1 MINAEWTDLLLA
13 AHPASPA
20 VTWHGVAQALAQ
32 LALGASSPEE
42 LHRMTVLPDRILAES
57 AFDLWKAFPTAA
69 PRTSAR
75 LAQWCTG
82 SKAVLIMDALSLRE
96 MKVIV
101 EEAKRREL
109 AVSAEVTFSEAPSDT
124 TAFAK
129 ALGTPTRA
137 SLANNGKSGSFKLF
151 GGRCSTDSTSVP
163 FEDVPVPPVPSVVIW
178 HSFVDD
184 LIHAGNKTA
193 AEVFKLTRQQLQDDG
208 FWKLVDA
215 LRTGRQLVITSDHGY
230 ADAAKFSTEI
240 KEPSGAVDFLKANFH
255 GKRFA
260 ENVSPQARFLPPLF
274 LVSNGFC
281 MVTGQRKW
289 PVQGGFPKI
298 CHGGLSL
305 LEVAS
310 PWIELPAK

>member
-1 MINAEWTDLLLA
+1 MTNADWTDLLLA
-13 AHPASPA
+13 HPASP
-20 VTWHGVAQALAQ
+20 VMTWHGIAQSLAKQALE
-32 LALGASSPEE
+32 ASSPEE
-42 LHRMTVLPDRILAES
+42 LHRATVLPDRILAEA
-57 AFDLWKAFPTAA
+57 AFDLWEAFPTAA

-82 SKAVLIMDALSLRE
+82 NKAVLIMDALSLRE
-96 MKVIV
+96 MRVLV
-101 EEAKRREL
+101 EEAKRRNLE
-109 AVSAEVTFSEAPSDT
+109 VSAEVTFSEAPSDT
-124 TAFAK
+124 TVFAK

-137 SLANNGKSGSFKLF
+137 SLANNGKSGSFRLF
-151 GGRCSTDSTSVP
+151 EGRCSTDSTSVP
-163 FEDVPVPPVPSVVIW
+163 FEDVSVPPVPSVVIW
-178 HSFVDD
+178 HSYVDD
-184 LIHAGNKTA
+184 LIHVGNKTA

-255 GKRFA
+255 GQRFTA
-260 ENVSPQARFLPPLF
+260 SPAPEARFLPPLF

-289 PVQGGFPKI
+289 PVQGGFHKI